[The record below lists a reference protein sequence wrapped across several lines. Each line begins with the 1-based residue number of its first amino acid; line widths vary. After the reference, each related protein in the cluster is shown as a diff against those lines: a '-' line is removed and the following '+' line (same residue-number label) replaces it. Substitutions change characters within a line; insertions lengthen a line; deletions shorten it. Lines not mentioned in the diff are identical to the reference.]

1 MQEEILKVIKEVLA
15 PMVAADEGRLYVV
28 QADPKRV
35 SLHLAGRFAGCP
47 GNHVA
52 TRRVIE
58 PLIAAV
64 APEAEVTV
72 TWGRLLPTGA
82 TRIDEAAAAEAPAPA
97 PSTSAP

>member
-1 MQEEILKVIKEVLA
+1 MQDEILTVIKEVLA
-15 PMVAADEGRLYVV
+15 PMVAADGGRLYVV
-28 QADPKRV
+28 QADEKQV

-64 APEAEVTV
+64 APQAEVTV
-72 TWGRLLPTGA
+72 TWGRLVPTGA
-82 TRIDEAAAAEAPAPA
+82 TPVAGDSAEPVSSP
-97 PSTSAP
+97 